1 MTDGS
6 AFLERSGAAS
16 IERRRFARAVLRRE
30 RRRDNKASVVLC
42 SRPMRRAC
50 AVTVCLVLGGA
61 PACGGSGQYVWFQQ
75 LPPEAAL
82 ANSEYVIGVGDM
94 VNIRVLG
101 REEMT
106 LRERVRVD
114 GRVSLL
120 LIGDVEAKGKRPSA
134 LKAELEGRLKDYIVS
149 PSVVVNIDETQ
160 PTTVLL
166 LGEVAKPGTYPL
178 EQDPRLLHALSLGG
192 GLTDYASRSGIFV
205 VRSEPKAAR
214 IRFTYDSIRRNIGG
228 AGDFQLHRG
237 DVVEVE

>member
-1 MTDGS
+1 VLPCLRPLQR
-6 AFLERSGAAS
+6 AGAVA
-16 IERRRFARAVLRRE
+16 A
-30 RRRDNKASVVLC
+30 
-42 SRPMRRAC
+42 
-50 AVTVCLVLGGA
+50 CLVLCRA
-61 PACGGSGQYVWFQQ
+61 PACAGSGQYVWFQQ
-75 LPPEAAL
+75 LPPETTL
-82 ANSEYVIGVGDM
+82 ANSEYVIGVGDI
-94 VNIRVLG
+94 VSIRVLG

-106 LRERVRVD
+106 LRERVRAD

-120 LIGDVEAKGKRPSA
+120 LIGDVEARGKRPSA

-205 VRSEPKAAR
+205 VRSEPKPIR
-214 IRFTYDSIRRNIGG
+214 IRFTFDAIRRNIGG
-228 AGDFQLHRG
+228 AGDFQLRRG
-237 DVVEVE
+237 DLVEVE